1 MTASNHLRPH
11 RGIGTGSVTPPI
23 PDLTEYH
30 VVLEPEHDE
39 CDWWAGAPSVAM
51 GRDGTV
57 WLACRMR
64 EANSA
69 RGERGYAIS
78 ILRSQD
84 AYHFDHVHT
93 IHRDD
98 LETVSVERPALL
110 VDPFTGH
117 FKLYI
122 CRAGKPQP
130 GGWRVDKLD
139 DVDDPTH
146 FDPAT
151 ARAVVTAPAYSA
163 LGRGVKDPFVINIGG
178 LYYMYVIAYGFI
190 RGSRELPYLFTSIDG
205 EEWRYGGGPVL
216 APGGWHDFFTRPA
229 LIMPLGGV
237 YAFYY
242 EGSSSEWFDPP
253 YNIQGGVA
261 VTHDMRT
268 AVDLTPD
275 RPLFASPTPGRY
287 HTARYTDYLCLA
299 DRVIFYYE
307 AARPNDSFELRATT
321 VML

>member
-1 MTASNHLRPH
+1 MADSPPLRLH
-11 RGIGTGSVTPPI
+11 RGIGSGSVLPPI
-23 PDLTEYH
+23 PDLTAYD
-30 VVLEPEHDE
+30 VVLEPERDE

-51 GRDGTV
+51 APDGTV

-64 EANSA
+64 EAKSP
-69 RGERGYAIS
+69 RGERGYAIW
-78 ILRSQD
+78 ILRSSD
-84 AYHFDHVHT
+84 AYHFEHVHT

-98 LETVSVERPALL
+98 LRTVSVERPALVL
-110 VDPFTGH
+110 DPLTGR

-130 GGWRVDKLD
+130 GGWRVDKLE
-139 DVDDPTH
+139 DVDDPAK

-151 ARAVVTAPAYSA
+151 ARPVVTAPPFSGAE
-163 LGRGVKDPFVINIGG
+163 RGVKDPFVINVSGV
-178 LYYMYVIAYGFI
+178 YWMYVIAYGFI
-190 RGSRELPYLFTSIDG
+190 RGSRELPYVYSSIDG
-205 EEWRYGGGPVL
+205 EKWVYRGGPVL
-216 APGGWHDFFTRPA
+216 RSAGWHDFFTRPA
-229 LIMPLGGV
+229 FVMPLGGI

-242 EGSSSEWFDPP
+242 EGSSSGWFDPP

-261 VTHDMRT
+261 VTTDLRT
-268 AVDLTPD
+268 ATDLTPD
-275 RPLFASPTPGRY
+275 APLFASPTPGRY
-287 HTARYTDYLCLA
+287 QTARYTDYLCLE